1 MNQFDNLLTNR
12 YVLDSVP
19 KVNFYDGT
27 RCPEDVP
34 FPGCLRAFLE
44 YKGENIGC
52 SHAPEY
58 DAKSTSVCGN
68 VLIMNTSGAAYRL
81 IWKPG
86 WHMDNADIMLMADN
100 PAEPIDRAFKSIG
113 YDYEILNKEDLLC
126 NEDIFRKSIIESIRD
141 NRNPVLAF
149 GVVGPLE
156 CCIITGYDDDGDTLI
171 GWSYFQ
177 GFPEFAE
184 GVDFE
189 STGEFRK
196 RNWYKDTT
204 GLIII
209 GEKHEAPSVK
219 DTLWKTLSW
228 ALEVIHTPLIHG
240 RYSGLAAY
248 DAWIEELLDD
258 SSFNKDD
265 MTALN
270 EHYFVHYDAAG
281 VVAEGRWY
289 AAVYMRKMA
298 KLYPEVADDLN
309 AAADCFE
316 AEHDLMWA
324 VWEFA
329 GGNAMTDVQVMK
341 LAERGVRL
349 RIIPMI
355 RLTAEKDAQAAD
367 HIECALTKL

>member
-1 MNQFDNLLTNR
+1 MNHFADNTTER
-12 YVLDSVP
+12 YTLDGIP

-34 FPGCLRAFLE
+34 FPGCLRSFLE
-44 YKGENIGC
+44 YKGENKGC

-58 DAKSTSVCGN
+58 DAKSGAPCGN
-68 VLIMNTSGAAYRL
+68 VLIMNASGAAYRL
-81 IWKPG
+81 LWKPG
-86 WHMDNADIMLMADN
+86 WYMENADIMFMADD
-100 PAEPIDRAFKSIG
+100 PVEPIDRAFKAIG
-113 YDYEILNKEDLLC
+113 YDYEYIGKDDPQY
-126 NEDIFRKSIIESIRD
+126 NEASLRRLIIESIRD
-141 NRNPVLAF
+141 RKNPVLAL
-149 GVVGPLE
+149 GVVGPPE
-156 CCIITGYDDDGDTLI
+156 CSIITGYDDDGDVLI

-184 GVDFE
+184 GLEFE

-196 RNWYKDTT
+196 RNWFKDTA
-204 GLIII
+204 GLILI
-209 GEKHEAPSVK
+209 GEKHEAPTTRE
-219 DTLWKTLSW
+219 TLWQVLSW

-240 RYSGLAAY
+240 RYNGLAAY

-270 EHYFVHYDAAG
+270 EHYFVHYDAVG

-289 AAVYMRKMA
+289 ASVYLRQMA
-298 KLYPEVADDLN
+298 KLHPEVADDLT

-349 RIIPMI
+349 RIVPMI
-355 RLTAEKDAQAAD
+355 RLSAEKDAQAAD
-367 HIECALTKL
+367 HMERALTRL

>member
-1 MNQFDNLLTNR
+1 MNQSHYPPPNR
-12 YVLDSVP
+12 YTLDGVP
-19 KVNFYDGT
+19 KVGFYDGT

-44 YKGENIGC
+44 YKGENTGC
-52 SHAPEY
+52 NHVPEY
-58 DAKSTSVCGN
+58 DAKSGTVCGN
-68 VLIMNTSGAAYRL
+68 VLIMNASGAAYRL
-81 IWKPG
+81 LWKPG
-86 WHMDNADIMLMADN
+86 WHMDNADIMLMSDN
-100 PAEPIDRAFKSIG
+100 QVEPIDRSFKAIG
-113 YDYEILNKEDLLC
+113 YDYEFFSKEDPRC
-126 NEDIFRKSIIESIRD
+126 DKAFFRQQIITSIRD
-141 NRNPVLAF
+141 RKNPVLAL

-156 CCIITGYDDDGDTLI
+156 CSIITGYDEDGDVLI

-184 GVDFE
+184 GLEFE
-189 STGEFRK
+189 PSGEFRK
-196 RNWYKDTT
+196 RNWFRNTKA
-204 GLIII
+204 LITV
-209 GEKHEAPSVK
+209 GEKHEAPSTR
-219 DTLWKTLSW
+219 DTLWQVLSW
-228 ALEVIHTPLIHG
+228 ALEIIHTPLIHG
-240 RYSGLAAY
+240 RFSGLAAY
-248 DAWIEELLDD
+248 DAWIEALLDD

-265 MTALN
+265 MDALN

-289 AAVYMRKMA
+289 ASVFLRQMA
-298 KLYPEVADDLN
+298 KIYPEAATDLT

-349 RIIPMI
+349 RIAPMI
-355 RLTAEKDAQAAD
+355 RLAAEKDAQAAD
-367 HIECALTKL
+367 HMERALTKL